1 MIKLWLPI
9 KIINSEHALV
19 GKYAKNSGSVA
30 QKSKRFLLML
40 SLTVF
45 VIHATEKNFIPKSI
59 AKNRNEDIIFP
70 FLDLGHR

>member
-45 VIHATEKNFIPKSI
+45 VIHAME
-59 AKNRNEDIIFP
+59 
-70 FLDLGHR
+70 

>member
-45 VIHATEKNFIPKSI
+45 AIHATEKKFYPEVHS
-59 AKNRNEDIIFP
+59 NRNEDIIFP